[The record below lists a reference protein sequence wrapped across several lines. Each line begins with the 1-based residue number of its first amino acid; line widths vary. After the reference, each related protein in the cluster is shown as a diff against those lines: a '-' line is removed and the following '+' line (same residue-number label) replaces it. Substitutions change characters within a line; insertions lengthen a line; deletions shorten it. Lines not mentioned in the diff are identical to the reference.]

1 MMRAMLTHGAPRGGA
16 VAEALTPKTD
26 AYRVPFSV
34 EELAYE
40 EAVRL
45 AADTGTIS
53 GDAGPLLETVI
64 AMLDEL
70 ERPDRHF
77 DCLQVAG
84 TNGKT
89 STARFTAAI
98 LGGEGRRAALYT
110 SPQLVRY
117 PERMEIAGR
126 VVGDGAFA
134 HGVSAA
140 RAAGRRVNDRRTAAG
155 ERAYTITPFDLLT
168 VAALVIFAEAA
179 VDVAVLEVGMG
190 GRWDATSA
198 TDPVA
203 VAITG
208 IGLDHM
214 RILGDTLAA
223 IAGEKAAV
231 IKRGRAVTLGEGTH
245 EPSVQQVM
253 DEACRAAGVVPAVV
267 NHVSLTAPAHL
278 GDAFSFSTTTRRA
291 IYTPRLMKPLYQAQ
305 NAACAIQLAEDYLDR
320 PLDPAALDESL
331 MACPTPGR
339 FDTVRARP
347 LVLVD
352 ACHNPQSCEAF
363 VSALGELAPAVAERP
378 ALLIAALT
386 DKDVAGIVD
395 VLVPAF
401 PRIAVTQTA
410 SPRALPAEELA
421 TLVGERLASAG
432 RPHSDLAGVYP
443 SVEEALCAY
452 TEAEEPLVA
461 AGTITLAGE
470 VAGLL
475 RDARA
480 VARP

>member
-1 MMRAMLTHGAPRGGA
+1 MAASSS
-16 VAEALTPKTD
+16 E
-26 AYRVPFSV
+26 AYRVPFDV
-34 EELAYE
+34 EEMTFS
-40 EAVRL
+40 EAVSL

-53 GDAGPLLETVI
+53 GDAGPLLETVVD
-64 AMLDEL
+64 MLDEL
-70 ERPDRHF
+70 GRPDRCY

-98 LGGEGRRAALYT
+98 LAGEGRSSALYT

-117 PERMEIAGR
+117 PERMEIGGR
-126 VVGDGAFA
+126 VVSDEAFA

-140 RAAGRRVNDRRTAAG
+140 RTAGARVNARRAASG
-155 ERAYTITPFDLLT
+155 ERPYAITPFDLLT
-168 VAALVIFAEAA
+168 VAALVVFAEARI
-179 VDVAVLEVGMG
+179 DVAVLEVGMG

-214 RILGDTLAA
+214 RILGSTLAE

-231 IKRGRAVTLGEGTH
+231 IKPGRSVVLGEGTH
-245 EPSVQQVM
+245 EPSVQRVM
-253 DEACRAAGVVPAVV
+253 DERCRACGVVPAVA
-267 NHVSLTAPAHL
+267 NHVVLSAPSRPGDILT
-278 GDAFSFSTTTRRA
+278 FTTTTRRA
-291 IYTPRLMKPLYQAQ
+291 IYTPSLRKPVYQAQ
-305 NAACAIQLAEDYLDR
+305 NAACAIQLAEDYLGR
-320 PLDPAALDESL
+320 PLDEDALEGSL
-331 MACPTPGR
+331 VDCPTPGR
-339 FDTVRARP
+339 FDVVRTDP

-363 VSALGELAPAVAERP
+363 VTALDELSPRVSDRP
-378 ALLIAALT
+378 TLLVAALT
-386 DKDVAGIVD
+386 DKDVSGIVD

-401 PRIAVTQTA
+401 PRIAVTQTS
-410 SPRALPAEELA
+410 SPRALPAGELA
-421 TLVGERLASAG
+421 SLVRRRLAFDG
-432 RPHSDLAGVYP
+432 RPVEDVWGVFP
-443 SVEEALCAY
+443 SVASALGAA
-452 TEAEEPLVA
+452 TASALPLVA

-475 RDARA
+475 GR
-480 VARP
+480 

>member
-1 MMRAMLTHGAPRGGA
+1 MASRGG
-16 VAEALTPKTD
+16 
-26 AYRVPFSV
+26 YRVPFEI
-34 EELAYE
+34 EELSFA
-40 EAVRL
+40 EAVAL

-53 GDAGPLLETVI
+53 GDAGPLLETVVD
-64 AMLDEL
+64 MLDEL
-70 ERPDRHF
+70 ERPDGHF

-89 STARFTAAI
+89 STARFCAAI
-98 LGGEGRRAALYT
+98 LAGEGLTSALYT

-126 VVGDGAFA
+126 VVSDEAFA

-140 RAAGRRVNDRRTAAG
+140 RAAGARVNARR
-155 ERAYTITPFDLLT
+155 RASGQGAYAITPFDLLT
-168 VAALVIFAEAA
+168 VAALVIFAEAG

-231 IKRGRAVTLGEGTH
+231 IKPGRAVTLGAGTH

-253 DEACRAAGVVPAVV
+253 DARCRACGVVPAVA
-267 NHVSLTAPAHL
+267 NHVVLERPARL
-278 GDAFSFSTTTRRA
+278 GEAFRFSTTTRRA
-291 IYTPRLMKPLYQAQ
+291 IYTPALRKPVYQAQ
-305 NAACAIQLAEDYLDR
+305 NAACAIQLAEDYLGR
-320 PLDPAALDESL
+320 PLDESALEASL
-331 MACPTPGR
+331 AACPTPGR
-339 FDTVRARP
+339 FDVVARDP

-352 ACHNPQSCEAF
+352 ACHNPQSCAAF
-363 VSALGELAPAVAERP
+363 TASLGELAPSRDERP
-378 ALLIAALT
+378 TLLVAALT

-401 PRIAVTQTA
+401 PRVAVTQTA
-410 SPRALPAEELA
+410 SGRAMPAVELA
-421 TLVGERLASAG
+421 GLVAAKLASLG
-432 RPHSDLAGVYP
+432 RDASELAGVYGTV
-443 SVEEALCAY
+443 SAALDALR
-452 TEAEEPLVA
+452 AAGEPVIA

-470 VAGLL
+470 VAGIL
-475 RDARA
+475 RA
-480 VARP
+480 